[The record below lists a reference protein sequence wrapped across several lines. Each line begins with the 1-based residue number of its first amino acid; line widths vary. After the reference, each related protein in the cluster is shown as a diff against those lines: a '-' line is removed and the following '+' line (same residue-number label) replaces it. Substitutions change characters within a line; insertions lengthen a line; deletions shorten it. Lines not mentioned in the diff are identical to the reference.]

1 MKMRRSLVETA
12 FMLELEHSLPT
23 PKKSFDAIVEHVLIA
38 SLTIRS

>member
-23 PKKSFDAIVEHVLIA
+23 PKKSFDAIVEHGLRC
-38 SLTIRS
+38 S